1 MTGKNIVSVSWG
13 DHLQFGEG
21 TGRLASVGDLDE
33 RLSAWRDQLDAAAV
47 HWRTMRQSFVGTV
60 THGDGRTIAG
70 ADAAALPFDERSVV
84 PDRAHTAGFEAWL
97 YVTLLD
103 QGRPLPEPAE
113 RQVSY
118 HNAEHGRD
126 VAWQSDFCRDHSEWL
141 IIDRDGA
148 PQWGVFCL
156 AYPEVRRHFIDEYI
170 GLLHDTGFDGLFLC
184 LRSQSKPPDHADRF
198 GFNRPVLAD
207 YMAETDDEFDLET
220 FDRVA
225 WRKLHGAYLSQ
236 FLIELREEMQK
247 IGVRLG
253 IGISRG
259 DIIGPPLGNWPL
271 EWQRWIAEGTI
282 DHLVIGQNSSRCPSM
297 WLDLWP
303 MHRGEGYLQNY
314 LDGSGMAPLSEQIA
328 GDYGPALTGQPV
340 DLYIAR
346 QWHNRDRREEAE
358 LLSAADVS
366 GLVFSSFRHD
376 NPGALER
383 GDWRITE
390 R

>member
-1 MTGKNIVSVSWG
+1 MTGTNIVSVSWG

-21 TGRLASVGDLDE
+21 TGRLATAGDLDE

-47 HWRTMRQSFVGTV
+47 HWRTMRQSFAGTV

-148 PQWGVFCL
+148 PQWDVFCL

-184 LRSQSKPPDHADRF
+184 LRSQSKPPDHADQF

-247 IGVRLG
+247 IRVRASGVY
-253 IGISRG
+253 SATY
-259 DIIGPPLGNWPL
+259 P
-271 EWQRWIAEGTI
+271 A
-282 DHLVIGQNSSRCPSM
+282 SM
-297 WLDLWP
+297 
-303 MHRGEGYLQNY
+303 R
-314 LDGSGMAPLSEQIA
+314 
-328 GDYGPALTGQPV
+328 
-340 DLYIAR
+340 
-346 QWHNRDRREEAE
+346 
-358 LLSAADVS
+358 
-366 GLVFSSFRHD
+366 
-376 NPGALER
+376 
-383 GDWRITE
+383 
-390 R
+390 

>member
-1 MTGKNIVSVSWG
+1 
-13 DHLQFGEG
+13 
-21 TGRLASVGDLDE
+21 
-33 RLSAWRDQLDAAAV
+33 
-47 HWRTMRQSFVGTV
+47 
-60 THGDGRTIAG
+60 
-70 ADAAALPFDERSVV
+70 
-84 PDRAHTAGFEAWL
+84 
-97 YVTLLD
+97 
-103 QGRPLPEPAE
+103 
-113 RQVSY
+113 
-118 HNAEHGRD
+118 
-126 VAWQSDFCRDHSEWL
+126 
-141 IIDRDGA
+141 
-148 PQWGVFCL
+148 
-156 AYPEVRRHFIDEYI
+156 
-170 GLLHDTGFDGLFLC
+170 
-184 LRSQSKPPDHADRF
+184 
-198 GFNRPVLAD
+198 
-207 YMAETDDEFDLET
+207 
-220 FDRVA
+220 
-225 WRKLHGAYLSQ
+225 
-236 FLIELREEMQK
+236 MQK

-253 IGISRG
+253 IGIPRG